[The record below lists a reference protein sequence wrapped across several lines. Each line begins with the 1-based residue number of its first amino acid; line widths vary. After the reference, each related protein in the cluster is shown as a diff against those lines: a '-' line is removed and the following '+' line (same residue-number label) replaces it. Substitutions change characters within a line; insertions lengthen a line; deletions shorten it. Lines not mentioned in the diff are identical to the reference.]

1 MAAYSPEELL
11 DESLTSEVCPGD
23 CAHYGSLGPGVCP
36 PPAFTRPTTPWAAAG
51 LGFAPQ
57 KIFLWSHRW

>member
-1 MAAYSPEELL
+1 MGAYSPEELL

-36 PPAFTRPTTPWAAAG
+36 LSAFTRPTNPLGSSRPWFRSTE
-51 LGFAPQ
+51 GFS
-57 KIFLWSHRW
+57 LVS